1 MKLVTKQGSICIV
14 KEIWLVIEGYELS
27 LAVIK
32 MECSPT
38 VASLEVHTDIT
49 LVVWS
54 MVSSVVVD
62 RAVTP
67 GAGMSA
73 RVNPITPQRPGFEY
87 LSLIE
92 SETEG
97 AVTVAIKLLSDASS
111 TFTDVTNV
119 VILVAAQTRKAVRQF
134 S

>member
-14 KEIWLVIEGYELS
+14 NEIWLVIEGYELS

-49 LVVWS
+49 LVVGS
-54 MVSSVVVD
+54 MVSSVVD

-67 GAGMSA
+67 VAGVSV
-73 RVNPITPQRPGFEY
+73 RVNPITPQRP
-87 LSLIE
+87 
-92 SETEG
+92 
-97 AVTVAIKLLSDASS
+97 
-111 TFTDVTNV
+111 
-119 VILVAAQTRKAVRQF
+119 LV
-134 S
+134 